1 MLTQKKLKTK
11 QVVLYILKNIQLFAV
26 IAGYLLSSKLRD
38 FLESKFFSC
47 TEHLPAH
54 NSETETH
61 TTQNYTFFNTFS
73 MLNII
78 MLLSF
83 RDAGWLLIF
92 CFA

>member
-26 IAGYLLSSKLRD
+26 IAGYLLSSKLRH

-54 NSETETH
+54 NSETEIH
-61 TTQNYTFFNTFS
+61 TTEVLTFLTLS
-73 MLNII
+73 ILNII

-83 RDAGWLLIF
+83 RDAGWLLIL